1 MDHFFSPLG
10 NDAIVDIMNQSGE
23 PLAIYSGIDF
33 HIEFANKA
41 MLKIWNREESVNGQK
56 LENVLPVFNR
66 ENHLAILRDTWQTGK
81 LSETCNTSFIQQ
93 ADGKEHILYY
103 NFKTRPLVNKDGKIY
118 CIMETGNVV
127 TKSETQFNNDNIS
140 FSVDDIKSSN
150 AELTTVSEELLNA
163 DLSKNSTE
171 KNNIASQYSFEN
183 QVLACDDQL
192 KHFNST
198 ISQLTESLEV
208 SEERFRDL
216 IIQSPVAM
224 MLLKGDD
231 YTVTMVNNAMLEL
244 MAKDVNIIGK
254 SLFKEFPEFK
264 GQKSAEMLVD
274 TYKNGIMHSDN
285 DAAVTFR
292 KSGKE
297 TLGYFN
303 FSYAPY
309 IENGVVTGVINIAAD
324 VTSHT
329 EVIKRLEEHIRENLQ
344 LEDSL
349 VESEQRL
356 MSIVETM
363 AEGVGVIDASG
374 QMVYANPMAQHI
386 LGLKESEI
394 KMRTYDDPQWQNLR
408 IDGTLLPSEEHPMTI
423 MMKTQKP
430 VTDYEIAV
438 QPPEGDR
445 IYLSINAAP
454 MFDKNGVL
462 TGGVGTFMDVTERR
476 LITQIKDD
484 FISIASHEL
493 KTPVTALKA
502 SLQILQKRGMNL
514 DEETKTRL
522 IDRSI
527 ESLNKLTN
535 LIDDLLDTSRL
546 EKGHLKMN
554 KRTFTVKELFEDSR
568 ANFADQND
576 RTITFDGDINE
587 VMVAD
592 SQQIGQVMINLIN
605 NAIKYAPGSDISI
618 QANRLDSQKM
628 MISVTDNGPGIPKE
642 KLSRLFERYYRT
654 DYQGQKFSG
663 LGLGLFIC
671 SDIIRNH
678 GGTIGVESEVGS
690 GSKFWFTLPL

>member
-1 MDHFFSPLG
+1 MDHFFSPLST
-10 NDAIVDIMNQSGE
+10 NAIVDIMNQSCE

-41 MLKIWNREESVNGQK
+41 MLKIWNREEPVNGQK
-56 LENVLPVFNR
+56 LENVLP
-66 ENHLAILRDTWQTGK
+66 ELYKKDHLATLRQTWQTGK
-81 LSETCNTSFIQQ
+81 LSETCNTSYIQQ
-93 ADGKEHILYY
+93 ANGKERILYY
-103 NFKTRPLVNKDGKIY
+103 NFKARRLVNKDGKIY
-118 CIMETGNVV
+118 CIIETGNVV
-127 TKSETQFNNDNIS
+127 PKFETQLSKDNIS

-150 AELTTVSEELLNA
+150 QELTTVSEELLNA
-163 DLSKNSTE
+163 DSSKNSTE
-171 KNNIASQYSFEN
+171 KNDIASQHSVQN
-183 QVLACDDQL
+183 QVLTYNDQL

-198 ISQLTESLEV
+198 ISKLTESLEV

-231 YTVTMVNNAMLEL
+231 YTVKMVNNAMLKL
-244 MAKDVNIIGK
+244 MDKDVNIIGK

-285 DAAVTFR
+285 DAAITFR

-329 EVIKRLEEHIRENLQ
+329 EVIKRLEEHVRENLQ

-374 QMVYANPMAQHI
+374 QMVYANPMAQQI

-522 IDRSI
+522 VDRSI

-554 KRTFTVKELFEDSR
+554 KRTFTVKELFEDSL
-568 ANFADQND
+568 ASFADQND
-576 RTITFDGDINE
+576 RKITFDGDINE

-605 NAIKYAPGSDISI
+605 NAIKYAPGSDIAI
-618 QANRLDSQKM
+618 QANRLDSQKI
-628 MISVTDNGPGIPKE
+628 MISVTDYGAGIPKE

-671 SDIIRNH
+671 SDIVRNH
-678 GGTIGVESEVGS
+678 GGTIGVESEVGI